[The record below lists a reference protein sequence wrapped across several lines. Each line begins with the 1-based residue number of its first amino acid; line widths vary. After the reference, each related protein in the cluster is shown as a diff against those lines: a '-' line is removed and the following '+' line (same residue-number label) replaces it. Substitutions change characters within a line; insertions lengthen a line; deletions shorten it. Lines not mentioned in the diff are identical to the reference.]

1 MGKIIAIAPAGA
13 EYVYKRDSAHVVP
26 VSSAE
31 KIRSA
36 LNAAGYRLRSGETWH
51 LYDVGPYDNA
61 YGYAALQRFYI
72 RSGHVYEGGRS

>member
-1 MGKIIAIAPAGA
+1 MKIIAIAPVGA
-13 EYVYKRDSAHVVP
+13 EYLYRCTTAHAVP
-26 VSSAE
+26 MKSAE

-36 LNAAGYRLRSGETWH
+36 LNSAAYRLRSGETWH

-72 RSGHVYEGGRS
+72 RSGSVYEGGRS